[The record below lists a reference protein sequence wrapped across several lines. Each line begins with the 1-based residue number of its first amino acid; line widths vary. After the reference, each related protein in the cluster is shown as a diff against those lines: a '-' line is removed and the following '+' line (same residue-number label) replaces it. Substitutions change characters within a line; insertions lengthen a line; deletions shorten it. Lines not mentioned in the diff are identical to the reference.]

1 MNMKT
6 EHLINYTNSKAEHLL
21 EEMNKTSEW
30 KECAKKI
37 QTIID
42 NYKLIIEQI
51 SAV

>member
-1 MNMKT
+1 MKTINT

-21 EEMNKTSEW
+21 EEMTSEW

-51 SAV
+51 SVV